1 MKDLKF
7 SFTNENN
14 ERITEEYCTI
24 MDFTDKIESDEVDAS
39 VLNGSDVD
47 AIFFENKHNT
57 KSFQTVKELYDHCVE
72 IMK

>member
-7 SFTNENN
+7 SYTDKIGK
-14 ERITEEYCTI
+14 RITEEYDVI
-24 MDFTDKIESDEVDAS
+24 YDFTDRIESGEIDAS

-47 AIFFENKHNT
+47 AQFFENKHNT
-57 KSFQTVKELYDHCVE
+57 KSFQSVKELYDHCVE